1 MGLSPDRYRTSIRT
15 QTSHSFQ
22 SDDERRLSEMIRL
35 NEQKIADE
43 MERRTRSDQTK
54 RNLESEIRNCKHELQ
69 KIDSQLQ
76 KNNSIER
83 NYSKQLDDTRKDL
96 GK

>member
-1 MGLSPDRYRTSIRT
+1 
-15 QTSHSFQ
+15 
-22 SDDERRLSEMIRL
+22 MIRL

-83 NYSKQLDDTRKDL
+83 NYAKQLDDTRKDL
-96 GK
+96 GKFLDSDWSILISLI

>member
-1 MGLSPDRYRTSIRT
+1 
-15 QTSHSFQ
+15 
-22 SDDERRLSEMIRL
+22 MIRL

-83 NYSKQLDDTRKDL
+83 NYTKQLDDTRKDL
-96 GK
+96 GKFLSILIGQFWSHSSTTYPQIRNIRQN